1 MLESS
6 RDDFE
11 TSKNGYDLLQ
21 NPIFPEFAT
30 KMEHIYHK
38 FIGAYLLLKE
48 PEKTGIKNEKDI
60 IPKKPQNRRNM
71 LHYLLNNRW

>member
-48 PEKTGIKNEKDI
+48 PEKTGIKM
-60 IPKKPQNRRNM
+60 KKISFLKNLRIGETCFTTSQ
-71 LHYLLNNRW
+71 

>member
-38 FIGAYLLLKE
+38 LIDAYLVEE
-48 PEKTGIKNEKDI
+48 PEKSDIEMSKNTTC
-60 IPKKPQNRRNM
+60 
-71 LHYLLNNRW
+71 